1 MNKTVQ
7 YTVWVGGSEIGTYTT
22 ENEAEQVWDDW
33 RTDGYDDVEIEEHF
47 NDELTPEQMNDEL
60 RSLGF

>member
-1 MNKTVQ
+1 MNTPQ
-7 YTVWVGGSEIGTYTT
+7 YTVWVGGSEVGTYAT
-22 ENEAEQVWDDW
+22 ESEAEERWLEFKD
-33 RTDGYDDVEIEEHF
+33 DGYTDVQIEEHF